1 MAMSSESLISVR
13 CADFCF
19 QKLEAVGGIFTPSL
33 TSTCWHV
40 PSLGSGG
47 VGSGGADSP
56 GGTGGARC
64 AFLPHRKKFDLPQL
78 IDRILLP

>member
-47 VGSGGADSP
+47 VGSGSADSP
-56 GGTGGARC
+56 GGTGGARR

-78 IDRILLP
+78 IHRILLP